1 MLLSDKSQ
9 AVRPAKTIKESIKV
23 SRQETK
29 PPICLPPYWP
39 WFSIIAVLPF
49 IGAVLVLGF
58 VAPTELDTHLFADAF
73 AKGGSARIG
82 HLGDRFIYATLTYV
96 QLASTML
103 VTIFYM
109 HRIYQL
115 DPARKS
121 GAIRLLGV
129 TAFCAAMAVVVVR
142 ALKVDAY
149 AVTYRN
155 IRDLLQHSE
164 VTHDFTMP
172 FFSFDAIPYLAE
184 VTPISLAAGIPFLMG
199 AIAIVF
205 AVPVGAAAASFP
217 SNEQVDWNKEFA
229 ARVHW
234 LQQAFYALSIVL
246 VTSTVSLMLFFQLP
260 AEIALDAYQ
269 GGLLRYARGLTMF
282 WGATM
287 TLTLLAAFTP
297 AILELRRCAREQ
309 HGTVASHRD
318 FGEWFSE
325 QVPTT
330 ARRQLAN
337 LATMLAPLMVGPL
350 GGLLQAM
357 FVGG

>member
-1 MLLSDKSQ
+1 M
-9 AVRPAKTIKESIKV
+9 
-23 SRQETK
+23 SRKETK
-29 PPICLPPYWP
+29 PPICLPPHWL
-39 WFSIIAVLPF
+39 WFGIIAVLPF
-49 IGAVLVLGF
+49 IGAVIVLGF
-58 VAPTELDTHLFADAF
+58 VAPSDLEVNLYVDAF
-73 AKGGSARIG
+73 NRGSSARIG
-82 HLGDRFIYATLTYV
+82 HLGDRFTFATLTYV

-103 VTIFYM
+103 IIGFYT
-109 HRIYQL
+109 HRIYLL
-115 DPARKS
+115 DPTRRA

-129 TAFCAAMAVVVVR
+129 TALCAAVVVVVVR
-142 ALKVDAY
+142 ALQVDAY

-155 IRDLLQHSE
+155 IRDLLQLSE

-172 FFSFDAIPYLAE
+172 FFRFEAIPYLAE
-184 VTPISLAAGIPFLMG
+184 VTPISIAAGIPFLMG
-199 AIAIVF
+199 AIALIF

-217 SNEQVDWNKEFA
+217 SNEQTDWNKEFA

-260 AEIALDAYQ
+260 VEIAVDEYQ

-297 AILELRRCAREQ
+297 AMLVLRRCARQQ
-309 HGTVASHRD
+309 HGSVAKHRD
-318 FGEWFSE
+318 FSEWFSE
-325 QVPTT
+325 QAPTT
-330 ARRQLAN
+330 ARRQLTN

-357 FVGG
+357 FAGG